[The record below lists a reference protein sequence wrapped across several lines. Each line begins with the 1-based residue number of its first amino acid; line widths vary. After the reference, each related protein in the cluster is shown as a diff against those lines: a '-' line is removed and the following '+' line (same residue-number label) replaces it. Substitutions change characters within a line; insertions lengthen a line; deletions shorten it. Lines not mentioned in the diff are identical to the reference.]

1 MQAFFFERQCTMHR
15 ATHRFGM
22 ARGAWF
28 ALASIAWISAG
39 ALPSAFGQPS
49 SAAGQQPPAVPTAA
63 KPAASQ
69 DAEGSDKEGDLARK
83 ADIMNSQRWRRA
95 IFELGEWLSSQ
106 EIYTPQDVRNIKA
119 DFNRRVSGMSSYELE
134 YLLEDLDT
142 KFKILE
148 SPEAK
153 DARQWVGQYLSVMS
167 DQKRAEVLK
176 DVPDVVTMSAAQ
188 LQQEIGKIEQKRA
201 ALQQQQT
208 AFNSSRQQL
217 VDRAQAARQA
227 TAAASTAAAAQM
239 NSGGG
244 VSYSPYRSQGGGKPP
259 FSDTHSSGMTVGVGP
274 FGAYASFNVG
284 AF

>member
-1 MQAFFFERQCTMHR
+1 MQASFFEMLRPTMLRPACRPGLPR
-15 ATHRFGM
+15 AAFLLT
-22 ARGAWF
+22 ASLAWAS
-28 ALASIAWISAG
+28 AL
-39 ALPSAFGQPS
+39 GQP
-49 SAAGQQPPAVPTAA
+49 AAVGQQSAPAAAPAQATAA
-63 KPAASQ
+63 APSPAAA
-69 DAEGSDKEGDLARK
+69 DDGDLARK

-119 DFNRRVSGMSSYELE
+119 DFNRRVSAMSSYELE
-134 YLLEDLDT
+134 YLLDDLDA

-176 DVPDVVTMSAAQ
+176 DVPDVVKMSASQ
-188 LQQEIGKIEQKRA
+188 LQQEIDKIEQKRSS
-201 ALQQQQT
+201 LQHQQQ
-208 AFNSSRQQL
+208 AFDSSRQQL

-227 TAAASTAAAAQM
+227 TAAASTAAARMQ
-239 NSGGG
+239 SGGG

-259 FSDTHSSGMTVGVGP
+259 FSDTHSSGMSVGVGP
-274 FGAYASFNVG
+274 WGAYVNFNVG

>member
-1 MQAFFFERQCTMHR
+1 MQACFFHMHQISPMR
-15 ATHRFGM
+15 RFAF
-22 ARGAWF
+22 ARTACILT
-28 ALASIAWISAG
+28 AVLAVISTAISPT
-39 ALPSAFGQPS
+39 AH
-49 SAAGQQPPAVPTAA
+49 GQQSA
-63 KPAASQ
+63 PAATAGPAAQ
-69 DAEGSDKEGDLARK
+69 AKDATPAAAEDGDLARK

-106 EIYTPQDVRNIKA
+106 KIYTPQDVRNIKA

-134 YLLEDLDT
+134 YLLEDLDA

-148 SPEAK
+148 TPEAK

-188 LQQEIGKIEQKRA
+188 LQQEIDKIEQKRSS
-201 ALQQQQT
+201 LQQQQS
-208 AFNSSRQQL
+208 AFDSSRQQL

-227 TAAASTAAAAQM
+227 TAAASNAAAARMQ
-239 NSGGG
+239 SGGGG

-259 FSDTHSSGMTVGVGP
+259 FSDTHSSGMSVGVGP

>member
-1 MQAFFFERQCTMHR
+1 MQASFFHMHQISPMR
-15 ATHRFGM
+15 RFAFSRTACILTAVLAVISTAISPTAHGQQSAPAAT
-22 ARGAWF
+22 
-28 ALASIAWISAG
+28 AG
-39 ALPSAFGQPS
+39 
-49 SAAGQQPPAVPTAA
+49 SAAQAKEAAPTAA
-63 KPAASQ
+63 
-69 DAEGSDKEGDLARK
+69 DDGDLARK

-106 EIYTPQDVRNIKA
+106 KIYTPQDVRNIKA

-134 YLLEDLDT
+134 YLLEDLDA

-148 SPEAK
+148 TPEAK

-188 LQQEIGKIEQKRA
+188 LQQEIDKIEQKRSS
-201 ALQQQQT
+201 LQQQQS
-208 AFNSSRQQL
+208 AFDSSRQQL

-227 TAAASTAAAAQM
+227 TAAASNAAAARMQ
-239 NSGGG
+239 SGGGG

-259 FSDTHSSGMTVGVGP
+259 FSDTHSSGMSVGVGP
-274 FGAYASFNVG
+274 FGAYANFNVG